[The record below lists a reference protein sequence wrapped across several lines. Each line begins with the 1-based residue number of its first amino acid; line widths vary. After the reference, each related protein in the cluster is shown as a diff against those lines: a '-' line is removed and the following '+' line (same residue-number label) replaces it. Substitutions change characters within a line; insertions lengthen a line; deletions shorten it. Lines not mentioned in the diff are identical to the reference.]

1 MYVHLP
7 MFRERKQEEI
17 GFFCGFVFG
26 MCCFFFL
33 RGLFLLMIF
42 QVPGKQQQ
50 LVIDDRKFHGNDVY

>member
-1 MYVHLP
+1 

-26 MCCFFFL
+26 MWFFFFL

-42 QVPGKQQQ
+42 QVSPVSMG
-50 LVIDDRKFHGNDVY
+50 

>member
-26 MCCFFFL
+26 MCCFFFEGVVFINDISST
-33 RGLFLLMIF
+33 RKAATAGHRR
-42 QVPGKQQQ
+42 QKVPW
-50 LVIDDRKFHGNDVY
+50 